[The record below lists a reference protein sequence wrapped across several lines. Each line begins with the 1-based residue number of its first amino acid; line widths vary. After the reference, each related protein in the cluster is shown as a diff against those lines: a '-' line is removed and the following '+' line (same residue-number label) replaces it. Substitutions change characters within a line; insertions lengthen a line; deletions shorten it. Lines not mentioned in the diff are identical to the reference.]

1 MTVDMYLRSALALL
15 AVIVL
20 LLGFAWVS
28 RRFGLAGRFMPGSKR
43 RLAVIESLALDNRRK
58 LLLLRRDGVEHLV
71 LLGPETAILV
81 ERGIPATTIFPS
93 TPAERQVHDFARL
106 EPPK

>member
-1 MTVDMYLRSALALL
+1 MTVDMYMRSGLALL

-28 RRFGLAGRFMPGSKR
+28 RRFGLAGRIMPGTRR
-43 RLAVIESLALDNRRK
+43 RLAVVEALALDNRRK
-58 LLLLRRDGVEHLV
+58 LLLLRRDRVEHLV
-71 LLGPETAILV
+71 LLGPDNAIVV
-81 ERGIPATTIFPS
+81 ERGIPAS
-93 TPAERQVHDFARL
+93 TEFSQDPADQPARNLPRL